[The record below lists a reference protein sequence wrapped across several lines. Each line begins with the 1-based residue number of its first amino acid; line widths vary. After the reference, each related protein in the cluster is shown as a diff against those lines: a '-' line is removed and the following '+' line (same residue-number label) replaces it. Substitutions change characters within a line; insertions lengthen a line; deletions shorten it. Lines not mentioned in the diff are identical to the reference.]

1 MRLWGARNDTGDGSV
16 RFRGGCR
23 TRVPAGE
30 TAGRIPRLRRLR
42 TKRPVRRSLPT
53 ISAMG
58 TKEHM
63 ISPEMRVQIRRYFYA
78 EHWKI
83 GTIARELNVHPD
95 AVRRAVET
103 DRFHR
108 TQPML
113 PCITDPYME
122 FVRQTLD
129 RHPRLRATRIHQM
142 IRERGY
148 TGSVIQLRRAVARL
162 RPPAREPFLKLQAFP
177 AEQAQVDWAHFGQVA
192 VGRARR
198 TLSCFVATLSWSRAL
213 YLEFFFDQTME
224 NFLRGHVRAFED
236 WSGQPRVI
244 LYDNLRSA
252 VLERRGDEIHFN
264 PRLMELCA
272 HYHFVAR
279 PCQIRAGNQKGRVE
293 RAIRY
298 VRESFWAG
306 RSFTTLAECNR
317 QALLWRDQVA
327 HRRRWPGDDSRTVAE
342 VFAEE
347 QPRLLTPPAHPFP
360 TDLVLPV
367 RAAKTIYVRFDLNDY
382 SIPPEAVG
390 RQLTITASDTL
401 VRILE
406 GTAEIARHH
415 RTYDRHQLVLDPAH
429 QQALLKTKR
438 KAFEA
443 TPGGRLALAAPESK
457 TLLDLAFAQG
467 ESAGSQTAQLLK
479 LLDLYGPAA
488 LRRAIHEALER
499 NTPRASSVAFL
510 LRKQQRSA
518 PAPMAVDLSR
528 HPEAQAIEVRPHDLE
543 TYDELARNDDDSEQ

>member
-1 MRLWGARNDTGDGSV
+1 MRLWDAGITAGDGS
-16 RFRGGCR
+16 FRLGRRCE
-23 TRVPAGE
+23 TPEPAGE
-30 TAGRIPRLRRLR
+30 AAGPFSPLRRLR
-42 TKRPVRRSLPT
+42 TKGPVRRSLPT
-53 ISAMG
+53 ISTMQK
-58 TKEHM
+58 KEHM
-63 ISPEMRVQIRRYFYA
+63 ISPETRVQIRRYFYA

-95 AVRRAVET
+95 AVRNAVET

-129 RHPRLRATRIHQM
+129 QHPRLRATRIHQM

-224 NFLRGHVRAFED
+224 NFLRGHVHAFED

-252 VLERRGDEIHFN
+252 VLERRGNEIHFN

-279 PCQIRAGNQKGRVE
+279 PCQVRAGNQKGRVE

-342 VFAEE
+342 IFAEE
-347 QPRLLTPPAHPFP
+347 QPRLLTPPVHPFP

-367 RAAKTIYVRFDLNDY
+367 RSAKTIYVRFDLNDY
-382 SIPPEAVG
+382 SIPPAAVG
-390 RQLTITASDTL
+390 RQLTIAASDTL

-406 GTAEIARHH
+406 GTAEIARHP
-415 RTYDRHQLVLDPAH
+415 RTYDRHQLVLDSAH

-457 TLLDLAFAQG
+457 ALIDLAFAQG

-479 LLDLYGPAA
+479 LLEVYGAAA
-488 LRRAIHEALER
+488 LRRAINEALER

-518 PAPMAVDLSR
+518 PSPMAVDLSR

-543 TYDELARNDDDSEQ
+543 TYDELCRNDEQ